1 MDEATALLLTLEA
14 TPPHAPT
21 ACADW
26 TAHDLVA
33 HLAAGA
39 AEMAALIQAA
49 LAGQPERPTAGFE
62 EREAPFAA
70 LDDAVLRQRLV
81 AEALRLNAAVEA
93 LDRAGD
99 GCTVA
104 FAGRQ
109 LDPAALSLHGRSEAA
124 LHRWDLVGDD
134 EVGREL
140 LGQAEL
146 TAHALTVLNAMEVAE
161 GVTTRAAFAGV
172 EDRRLTFASPGQ
184 PDVVLVA
191 DGAGTRLELDEPS
204 DSPTATADAA
214 TRLLA
219 LWGRRSQTGPVHWG
233 GDDPACRQ
241 LTTFCWGSAP
251 R

>member
-1 MDEATALLLTLEA
+1 MDEATALLLALEA

-39 AEMAALIQAA
+39 AEMAALIEAT

-62 EREAPFAA
+62 ERERPSPPWTSVGPA
-70 LDDAVLRQRLV
+70 QRLFV
-81 AEALRLNAAVEA
+81 EALRLNAAVEA

-104 FAGRQ
+104 FAGRR

-161 GVTTRAAFAGV
+161 GVTTRAAVAGV
-172 EDRRLTFASPGQ
+172 EDRRLTSRHRASPMWCSSPMAPA
-184 PDVVLVA
+184 PDSNWTSPA
-191 DGAGTRLELDEPS
+191 TRPRPRPTPPPGCWPCGAGVPRRGPSTGTPTTR
-204 DSPTATADAA
+204 
-214 TRLLA
+214 
-219 LWGRRSQTGPVHWG
+219 
-233 GDDPACRQ
+233 PA
-241 LTTFCWGSAP
+241 GN
-251 R
+251 